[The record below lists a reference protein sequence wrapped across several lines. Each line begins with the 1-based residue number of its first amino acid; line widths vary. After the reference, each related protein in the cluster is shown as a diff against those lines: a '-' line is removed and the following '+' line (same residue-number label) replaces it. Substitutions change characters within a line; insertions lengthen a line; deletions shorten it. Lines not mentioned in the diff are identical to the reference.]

1 MENMQSNHAD
11 VFLSYSHDDR
21 VVVEKIA
28 ALISDAGFSC
38 WIDKERLRAQEP
50 YNPAIDIAIDQ
61 ATVFVAFL
69 SKTYVN
75 KAYCIREFNMAIE
88 KQKSMLAVCIDDV
101 NNSTNKQSA
110 YMLSASVGYNILGLN
125 TGVED
130 SDSGIRQFAEKI
142 VNSVPMELLKRYPIS
157 SDEKDYPPITA
168 SDYFIAQL
176 RLYHEH
182 QYVQSENYALNEIRG
197 ELFPAIKNPE
207 INILYKDDQRK
218 NVSLVQF
225 LTEKD
230 GQENQRR
237 HTFITGEGGMGKT
250 VSLLKTC
257 EYLLD
262 KKVNA
267 IYIPLSKINENLTL
281 DQYLERVVCGGNQCM
296 WQELKGLMSV
306 PYASIPNVVLLLD
319 GINEVSLKYVNTFV
333 EAVKNTYI
341 DSYRGIKL
349 VMTSRWFDNALM
361 HKLRDNVT
369 LLEMQAL
376 DKESIDQ
383 YLQSVGLPSVTD
395 EKVLSVIRTPLMLTL
410 FADVERHKDK
420 YQNIEG
426 IVLEENPN
434 TAGKIL
440 SNFFQ
445 TQLYRAAEEENFDRA
460 AHLVLLE
467 YLLPS
472 IAYKM
477 LEKNSMY
484 LSDDEVW
491 DDAVEE
497 IRQEDERYTWYKS
510 DKLRRL
516 IRGRNRIDA
525 DALIDLADSALHF
538 LHKTD
543 AGYEFLH
550 QSFRDYFAAFHI
562 ANEMKAF
569 AKNPNRREDVDP
581 VLQQSTYPDDI
592 LSFVSDILHE
602 ENARPVLTED
612 GWTFPG
618 KEDTVASKESVAE
631 QLLPMWRDE
640 AGEPAQNAV
649 ANLVN
654 VMRIGR
660 RQMLAWCDFSHLD
673 LRKCWLNKCR
683 FTVWYRD
690 HYYPSTFDGAWLDRA
705 NFLTDGHEAQI
716 SALAFDG
723 RSRVFS
729 GDKAGTVKI
738 YSMEE
743 HAWVDTIRLQS
754 GAVIDLAWNDAE
766 QLLAIMYENI
776 VFCYSMQEKCVVS
789 SYGNSSKSKT
799 FRYVQF
805 SQENEINVAFDL
817 EPLVWCDVHGQKL
830 PTGLAYDVPARCARW
845 NPRRKEFIRSNL
857 LQLLSVRRY
866 DDSTLSWELPP
877 ALKKRLEDDNKRR
890 EETQKNPRETFYLS
904 LRDAGAEGT
913 GSISCIQ
920 YNGDGTRV
928 LVAIQT
934 LLVEYDAE
942 TFDILNR
949 KTFSEKVLSAC
960 YINKGVA
967 VGAGINLFLL
977 DTDFSEEAVLR
988 GSQIR
993 SINVVA
999 EEYAGD
1005 GYYVFSSNGEIKKL
1019 NHELIVQSMRA
1030 ISGKGSFVWVRDR
1043 LTNEI

>member
-1 MENMQSNHAD
+1 
-11 VFLSYSHDDR
+11 
-21 VVVEKIA
+21 
-28 ALISDAGFSC
+28 
-38 WIDKERLRAQEP
+38 
-50 YNPAIDIAIDQ
+50 
-61 ATVFVAFL
+61 
-69 SKTYVN
+69 
-75 KAYCIREFNMAIE
+75 
-88 KQKSMLAVCIDDV
+88 
-101 NNSTNKQSA
+101 
-110 YMLSASVGYNILGLN
+110 
-125 TGVED
+125 
-130 SDSGIRQFAEKI
+130 
-142 VNSVPMELLKRYPIS
+142 
-157 SDEKDYPPITA
+157 
-168 SDYFIAQL
+168 
-176 RLYHEH
+176 
-182 QYVQSENYALNEIRG
+182 
-197 ELFPAIKNPE
+197 
-207 INILYKDDQRK
+207 
-218 NVSLVQF
+218 
-225 LTEKD
+225 
-230 GQENQRR
+230 
-237 HTFITGEGGMGKT
+237 
-250 VSLLKTC
+250 
-257 EYLLD
+257 
-262 KKVNA
+262 
-267 IYIPLSKINENLTL
+267 
-281 DQYLERVVCGGNQCM
+281 
-296 WQELKGLMSV
+296 
-306 PYASIPNVVLLLD
+306 
-319 GINEVSLKYVNTFV
+319 
-333 EAVKNTYI
+333 
-341 DSYRGIKL
+341 
-349 VMTSRWFDNALM
+349 
-361 HKLRDNVT
+361 
-369 LLEMQAL
+369 
-376 DKESIDQ
+376 
-383 YLQSVGLPSVTD
+383 
-395 EKVLSVIRTPLMLTL
+395 
-410 FADVERHKDK
+410 
-420 YQNIEG
+420 
-426 IVLEENPN
+426 
-434 TAGKIL
+434 
-440 SNFFQ
+440 
-445 TQLYRAAEEENFDRA
+445 
-460 AHLVLLE
+460 
-467 YLLPS
+467 
-472 IAYKM
+472 
-477 LEKNSMY
+477 
-484 LSDDEVW
+484 
-491 DDAVEE
+491 
-497 IRQEDERYTWYKS
+497 
-510 DKLRRL
+510 
-516 IRGRNRIDA
+516 
-525 DALIDLADSALHF
+525 
-538 LHKTD
+538 
-543 AGYEFLH
+543 
-550 QSFRDYFAAFHI
+550 
-562 ANEMKAF
+562 
-569 AKNPNRREDVDP
+569 
-581 VLQQSTYPDDI
+581 
-592 LSFVSDILHE
+592 
-602 ENARPVLTED
+602 
-612 GWTFPG
+612 
-618 KEDTVASKESVAE
+618 
-631 QLLPMWRDE
+631 
-640 AGEPAQNAV
+640 
-649 ANLVN
+649 
-654 VMRIGR
+654 
-660 RQMLAWCDFSHLD
+660 MLAWCDFSHLD

-1043 LTNEI
+1043 LTNEIQMAFQPAKYFPFGSRYSYEAARLEPLGWRYEFVDLPANNDDEQEFYKMYSSLLVIEKVPPYRKMQYTNYTGIWIFGCSFGGIQGDMATRRNSSFLVQNGGIVHDTNG